1 MNDIKVKLKVSEN
14 SVGKKLS
21 LNEALDFSGTLFIY
35 GDTERWSR
43 LGNQISRSGRIYIYT
58 DYTTDENGNPVP
70 GIKIGD
76 GVTSVSNLPFT
87 SGWKTPRE
95 NHFADNVR
103 HITATERS
111 YWNDSINTL
120 KQQITGVMHY
130 RGITTTPLTDGS
142 RDTVVVINNANY
154 TPKDGDV
161 VIYQDIS
168 YAYGS
173 GVWDE
178 IGSAA
183 PLKALAYKDSASA
196 VYTPKGTVSKP
207 TFVGAKATIA
217 VSGTPSGTVSQPT
230 FTGNKL
236 MSSGDYTP
244 SGDVS
249 KPTFVGAKATIA
261 VSGTPG
267 GTVSQPTF
275 TGNETKITVTGTPS
289 GSVSVNQTNTT
300 INQVSNVGSTPT
312 MRTYIENGTL
322 KFSFNPGSTPTLS
335 DITIAT
341 KVSSATFTGNTLTS
355 NGSTTPSGTVSQP
368 TFTGDK
374 LTSSGE
380 YTPSGDVS
388 KPTFS
393 GETETITSK

>member
-1 MNDIKVKLKVSEN
+1 MSDIKVNLKVSEN
-14 SVGKKLS
+14 SVGKDLS
-21 LNEALDFSGTLFIY
+21 VDESIDFSGTLLIY
-35 GDTERWSR
+35 GDTERWSK
-43 LGNQISRSGRIYIYT
+43 LGNRISRSGRIYIYT
-58 DYTTDENGNPVP
+58 DYTTDENSNPIP

-76 GVTSVSNLPFT
+76 GVTSVSDLPFA
-87 SGWKTPRE
+87 SGWKVPRE
-95 NHFADNVR
+95 NHIADNVR

-120 KQQITGVMHY
+120 KQQIAGVMHY

-196 VYTPKGTVSKP
+196 VYTPSGDISKP
-207 TFVGAKATIA
+207 LFTGDKATIN

-230 FTGNKL
+230 FTGNE
-236 MSSGDYTP
+236 M
-244 SGDVS
+244 
-249 KPTFVGAKATIA
+249 
-261 VSGTPG
+261 
-267 GTVSQPTF
+267 
-275 TGNETKITVTGTPS
+275 EITVTGTPS
-289 GSVSVNQTNTT
+289 GSVAVDQEVTT
-300 INQVSNVGSTPT
+300 INQVSDVGATPT

-322 KFSFNPGSTPTLS
+322 KFSFNPGSAPTLS
-335 DITIAT
+335 DLAIAT
-341 KVSSATFTGNTLTS
+341 KVSNATFTGNELTS
-355 NGSTTPSGTVSQP
+355 NGTVTPSGTVSKP
-368 TFTGDK
+368 TFTGDE
-374 LTSSGE
+374 LISNGD

-388 KPTFS
+388 KPMFS

>member
-21 LNEALDFSGTLFIY
+21 LNEALDFTGTLLIY
-35 GDTERWSR
+35 GDTERWSK
-43 LGNQISRSGRIYIYT
+43 LGNRISRSGRIYIYS
-58 DYTTDENGNPVP
+58 DYTTDENNNPVP

-76 GVTSVSNLPFT
+76 GVTSVSDLPFA
-87 SGWKTPRE
+87 SGWKVPRE

-111 YWNDSINTL
+111 YWNNSINTL
-120 KQQITGVMHY
+120 KQQIAGVMHY

-142 RDTVVVINNANY
+142 KDTVVVINNANY

-207 TFVGAKATIA
+207 
-217 VSGTPSGTVSQPT
+217 S
-230 FTGNKL
+230 FT
-236 MSSGDYTP
+236 
-244 SGDVS
+244 
-249 KPTFVGAKATIA
+249 GAKATIA

>member
-21 LNEALDFSGTLFIY
+21 LNEALDFSGTLLIY
-35 GDTERWSR
+35 GDTERWSK
-43 LGNQISRSGRIYIYT
+43 LGNRISRSGRIYIYS
-58 DYTTDENGNPVP
+58 DYTTDENNNPVP

-76 GVTSVSNLPFT
+76 GVTSVSDLPFA
-87 SGWKTPRE
+87 SGWKVPRE

-111 YWNDSINTL
+111 YWNNSITTL
-120 KQQITGVMHY
+120 KQQIAGVMHY

-142 RDTVVVINNANY
+142 KDTVVVINNANY

-196 VYTPKGTVSKP
+196 TYTPKGVNSKP
-207 TFVGAKATIA
+207 IFTGTKATIN

-230 FTGNKL
+230 FTG
-236 MSSGDYTP
+236 D
-244 SGDVS
+244 
-249 KPTFVGAKATIA
+249 KASI
-261 VSGTPG
+261 
-267 GTVSQPTF
+267 Q
-275 TGNETKITVTGTPS
+275 VTGTPS
-289 GSVSVNQTNTT
+289 GKVSVTQTNVTL
-300 INQVSNVGSTPT
+300 NQVSNVGSTPT

-335 DITIAT
+335 DVTIAT
-341 KVSSATFTGNTLTS
+341 KVSEVTFTGDVLTS
-355 NGSTTPSGTVSQP
+355 KGSITPSGTVSQP
-368 TFTGDK
+368 TFTGK
-374 LTSSGE
+374 QLTSSGD
-380 YTPSGDVS
+380 YTPAGDVS
-388 KPTFS
+388 TPAFT

>member
-1 MNDIKVKLKVSEN
+1 MSDIQVKLKVSEN
-14 SVGKKLS
+14 STGRNLQM
-21 LNEALDFSGTLFIY
+21 NEAIDFSGTLLIY
-35 GDTERWSR
+35 GNAARWKEHGS
-43 LGNQISRSGRIYIYT
+43 NISRSGRIYIYT
-58 DYTTDENGNPVP
+58 DYTTDDAGNTIP
-70 GIKIGD
+70 GIKVGD
-76 GVTSVSNLPFT
+76 GVTSISNLPFI
-87 SGWKTPRE
+87 SGWKVPRE
-95 NHFADNVR
+95 THIADNVR

-111 YWNDSINTL
+111 YWNDSISTL

-142 RDTVVVINNANY
+142 RDTVITINNTSYN
-154 TPKDGDV
+154 PKDGDV

-196 VYTPKGTVSKP
+196 TYTPKGENSKP
-207 TFVGAKATIA
+207 VFTGTPDRIEVT
-217 VSGTPSGTVSQPT
+217 GTPSGTVSQPT
-230 FTGNKL
+230 FTG
-236 MSSGDYTP
+236 D
-244 SGDVS
+244 
-249 KPTFVGAKATIA
+249 KADI
-261 VSGTPG
+261 
-267 GTVSQPTF
+267 Q
-275 TGNETKITVTGTPS
+275 VTGTPS
-289 GSVSVNQTNTT
+289 GKVDVTQTNVTL
-300 INQVSNVGSTPT
+300 NQVSNVGSTPT

-322 KFSFNPGSTPTLS
+322 KISFNPGSTPTLS
-335 DITIAT
+335 DVTIAT
-341 KVSSATFTGNTLTS
+341 KVSEATFTGDALTS
-355 NGSTTPSGTVSQP
+355 KGAITPSGTVSQP

>member
-21 LNEALDFSGTLFIY
+21 LNEALDFSGTLLIY
-35 GDTERWSR
+35 GDTERWSK
-43 LGNQISRSGRIYIYT
+43 LGNRISRSGRIYIYS
-58 DYTTDENGNPVP
+58 DYTTDENNNPVP

-76 GVTSVSNLPFT
+76 GVTSVSDLPFA
-87 SGWKTPRE
+87 SGWKVPRE

-111 YWNDSINTL
+111 YWNNSINTL
-120 KQQITGVMHY
+120 KQH
-130 RGITTTPLTDGS
+130 
-142 RDTVVVINNANY
+142 
-154 TPKDGDV
+154 
-161 VIYQDIS
+161 
-168 YAYGS
+168 
-173 GVWDE
+173 
-178 IGSAA
+178 
-183 PLKALAYKDSASA
+183 SASA

-207 TFVGAKATIA
+207 
-217 VSGTPSGTVSQPT
+217 S
-230 FTGNKL
+230 FT
-236 MSSGDYTP
+236 
-244 SGDVS
+244 
-249 KPTFVGAKATIA
+249 GAKATIA